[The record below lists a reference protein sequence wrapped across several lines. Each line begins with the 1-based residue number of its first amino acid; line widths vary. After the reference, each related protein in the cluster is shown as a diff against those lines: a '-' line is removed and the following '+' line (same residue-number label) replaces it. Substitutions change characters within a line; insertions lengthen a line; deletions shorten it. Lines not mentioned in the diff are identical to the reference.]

1 MVISSF
7 YHSNLINISLI
18 VSSFHH
24 SNLIDISSIISRASK
39 LDIST
44 GRTAGR
50 ALSGLKMGFQS
61 RATRLHKS
69 PCRSVGR
76 TVGLCSRVIFWQFW
90 RPIVWDKLNQ
100 ILTIHELLPIPTVS
114 SVSHGF
120 CPHQTRSCR
129 RHQNRVRDGRHAK
142 YSFARYSSF
151 RKFPSYPLN
160 LK

>member
-1 MVISSF
+1 MGTRWLLF
-7 YHSNLINISLI
+7 DWKCPFFFLQKRHRRTDGPTYGPT
-18 VSSFHH
+18 
-24 SNLIDISSIISRASK
+24 D
-39 LDIST
+39 
-44 GRTAGR
+44 GRTDRPSYRDAR
-50 ALSGLKMGFQS
+50 THLKMGFQS
-61 RATRLHKS
+61 RATRVHKS

-76 TVGLCSRVIFWQFW
+76 TVGLCSWVIFWQFW
-90 RPIVWDKLNQ
+90 RPTDWIKLNQ
-100 ILTIHELLPIPTVS
+100 ILTIHELLSIPTVS

-129 RHQNRVRDGRHAK
+129 RHQNRVRDGRLAK